1 MSRAL
6 AGLYA
11 DAAEALRFDDRETAA
26 RLLAQAA
33 DDLANAARLLAQAA
47 DDLANASPLL
57 ADETQAIVDTLPR
70 MDADDVRRAAGDCRM
85 VAADLAAGES

>member
-6 AGLYA
+6 AGLYTE
-11 DAAEALRFDDRETAA
+11 AAEALRFDDRETAS

-33 DDLANAARLLAQAA
+33 NDLANV
-47 DDLANASPLL
+47 SPLL
-57 ADETQAIVDTLPR
+57 GDEPQALVDTLPR

>member
-1 MSRAL
+1 MSRVL
-6 AGLYA
+6 AGLYI

-33 DDLANAARLLAQAA
+33 DDLANV
-47 DDLANASPLL
+47 SPLL

-70 MDADDVRRAAGDCRM
+70 MDADDVRRAASDCRM